1 MCVLLLRQA
10 RCLTGV
16 PVSDYPMERE
26 RRWLVKL
33 FDLEV
38 LKHRKM
44 REITQGYFDVLGERS
59 FRVRVLKD
67 QNGEE
72 AVVTLK
78 EGMGEVRTERE
89 EPIELPAARIMLDAT
104 SFRVEKRRYYIEGW
118 ELDIFEGPL
127 DGIVLLEYE
136 SKGDEP
142 FPELPSWIHDAI
154 DVTDSLTNLH
164 LARMAKELSGDV
176 EVQVA
181 RFLEPKLLKIVLT
194 GGPCSGK
201 STLMREI
208 EETYGD
214 YVHCVPEVATI
225 LISQVGIHP
234 DANDEEHN
242 ARFQKIL
249 YRVQRSFEE
258 AAELQALKD
267 GKKAIVLDR
276 GTLDAVAYMHGVDGW
291 KRQVRFTIATGLSAS
306 DELKRYEQVIY
317 LAPPTR
323 EVYEAARHNN
333 SARSESYEQAVMLA
347 ERTREA
353 WHVHGEEAWSRFR
366 FKIVDGKTWNEKRDA
381 AMETLKFFLPT

>member
-1 MCVLLLRQA
+1 
-10 RCLTGV
+10 
-16 PVSDYPMERE
+16 
-26 RRWLVKL
+26 
-33 FDLEV
+33 
-38 LKHRKM
+38 M

-59 FRVRVLKD
+59 FRVRLLKD
-67 QNGEE
+67 HNGEE

-78 EGMGEVRTERE
+78 EGSGEVRTERE
-89 EPIELPAARIMLDAT
+89 EPVQLPAARVMLDST

-127 DGIVLLEYE
+127 TGVVLLEYE
-136 SKGDEP
+136 AKGDEP

-164 LARMAKELSGDV
+164 LARMAKELSGDA
-176 EVQVA
+176 EVHVA
-181 RFLEPKLLKIVLT
+181 RFLEPKLPKIVLT

-208 EETYGD
+208 ETKYGA

-234 DANDEEHN
+234 DANDEAHN
-242 ARFQKIL
+242 AWFQKIL

-258 AAELQALKD
+258 AAELQAIKD
-267 GKKAIVLDR
+267 GKKAIILDR
-276 GTLDAVAYMHGVDGW
+276 GTLDAVAYMHGEDGW
-291 KRQVRFTIATGLSAS
+291 KRQIHFTIATGLSAS
-306 DELKRYEQVIY
+306 DELKRYQQVIC

-333 SARSESYEQAVMLA
+333 SARNESYEQAVILA
-347 ERTREA
+347 EQTREA

-366 FKIVDGKTWNEKRDA
+366 FKMVDGKTWDEKRDVA
-381 AMETLKFFLPT
+381 FETLKFLLPY